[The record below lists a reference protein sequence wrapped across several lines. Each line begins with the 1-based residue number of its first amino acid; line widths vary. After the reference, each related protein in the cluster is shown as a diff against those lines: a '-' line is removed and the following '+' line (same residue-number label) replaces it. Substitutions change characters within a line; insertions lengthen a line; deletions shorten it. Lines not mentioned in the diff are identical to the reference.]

1 MRLLG
6 ERGPCERRFALRG
19 LALQLALRLLRCR
32 AASQRG
38 GTQVRE
44 GLARVRPWARMQGR
58 ARLCCRGRSRRRPG
72 AQTDALRRSWQIC
85 VQFPRVLVHEANR
98 GLERAGYGAEAAG
111 RFLVRLHAVA
121 RPPPDQAGQLPA
133 PLFSSV
139 SVPGKAEDGSLRSV
153 SRFPQPHSRAAR
165 AWRGRRTAARVGPAG
180 RACSR
185 SFGKHLRR

>member
-139 SVPGKAEDGSLRSV
+139 SLAKPRTNPSALCPG
-153 SRFPQPHSRAAR
+153 
-165 AWRGRRTAARVGPAG
+165 
-180 RACSR
+180 SR
-185 SFGKHLRR
+185 SHIPALRVLGEDAGLQLALDLLDALAAEALAST